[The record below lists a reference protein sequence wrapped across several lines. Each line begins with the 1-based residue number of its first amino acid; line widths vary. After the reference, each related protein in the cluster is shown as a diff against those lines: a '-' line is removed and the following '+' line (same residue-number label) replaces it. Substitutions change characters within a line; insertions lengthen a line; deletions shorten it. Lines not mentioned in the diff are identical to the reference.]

1 MNNVSTSLI
10 DSSLTLFTDHLIIS
24 TFVDSFLMSFHIQL
38 NRGKKDQMKEIP
50 KGSFAVMVGRGE
62 EQQKFIVPVMYI
74 YHPLFTKLLKEAEEE
89 YGFNHQGVISIPCH
103 VHHFRN
109 VQSLIDKDTTHHHL
123 WCFRAP

>member
-1 MNNVSTSLI
+1 ML
-10 DSSLTLFTDHLIIS
+10 LTLGLFLHLSIYI
-24 TFVDSFLMSFHIQL
+24 FQEYKDQMSVHMQL
-38 NRGKKDQMKEIP
+38 HHARKDQMKPIP

-62 EQQKFIVPVMYI
+62 EQQKFIIPVMYI
-74 YHPLFTKLLKEAEEE
+74 YHPLFTELLKAAEEE

-109 VQSLIDKDTTHHHL
+109 VQSLIDKEHAHHHHL